1 MYKRQ
6 STFCE
11 GESITFTASS
21 TSAIATYT
29 FSVGGISQQVST
41 SNVFTPS
48 PVLSATVSVSVFAET
63 AAGCT
68 ATQTLDMF
76 LNEITSSGTIGQVSA
91 TVCSGEVPPAF
102 TNNASATGLGTISYQ
117 WQART
122 YGTAFANVLV
132 SATTQ
137 VYTPTAGLTTTTFY
151 RRVAES
157 TFGGETCEEFSNV
170 IQIDIEDPP
179 ATGLQVSGGAITAP
193 ATITICVGESVTFN
207 ATGGGVEFLFYKDNN
222 PLGVRSGS
230 SNLATSALITGDR
243 IKVESFNA
251 AGCSSFSP
259 EIVIQTVDNL
269 TLIHI

>member
-1 MYKRQ
+1 MHLASS

-259 EIVIQTVDNL
+259 R
-269 TLIHI
+269 